1 MTLNQKK
8 FLDNIR
14 SLTLGLVIVL
24 GCVHFKAL
32 LPLILEFKI
41 TDLSPSQLLTYE
53 WIIPI
58 VCTLSLLE
66 RRRNI
71 LLEARFPSWRGVLYM
86 TLYLIAFAISI
97 HLKKPPLQ
105 FLSIVGL
112 TYSVSYALWG
122 KDVATLLRFPLSL
135 LVFAIP
141 ITFYLDFFG
150 SLSPL
155 FASFFRWLSNAIDL
169 SGFEYF
175 RDLFGLKGFTL
186 KPYSPSSGIQALF
199 AISAVTFS
207 LAHFTVTKTS
217 QRYALY
223 ACILPLTFVVDIV
236 RSFAI
241 CLIAAKL
248 DRTWAIEFYSSS
260 SQYVAFFIAILFIF
274 QLANLIVTIST
285 RLKKP
290 SPDEW
295 LKGIEKIEKRAE
307 EPEQSLFNSIAITFI
322 VVLLSLATF
331 LFAIETS
338 PKNMGTKKAPPKAPP
353 TYRMT
358 R

>member
-1 MTLNQKK
+1 MTLKQKL

-24 GCVHFKAL
+24 GGMHFREL

-41 TDLSPSQLLTYE
+41 TALSPSQLLTYE
-53 WIIPI
+53 WIIPLVSALI
-58 VCTLSLLE
+58 LLE

-71 LLEARFPSWRGVLYM
+71 RLAARLPSWRGVLYM

-97 HLKKPPLQ
+97 QLKKPPLQ

-112 TYSVSYALWG
+112 TYSASYALWG
-122 KDVATLLRFPLSL
+122 KEVAVLLRFPLSL

-141 ITFYLDFFG
+141 VTFYLDFFG
-150 SLSPL
+150 NLSPL
-155 FASFFRWLSNAIDL
+155 FASFFICLSHTIDL
-169 SGFEYF
+169 SGFEFF
-175 RDLFGLKGFTL
+175 RNLFDLKGFTL
-186 KPYSPSSGIQALF
+186 KPYLPSSGIQSLF

-207 LAHFTVTKTS
+207 LSHFTVTKTS
-217 QRYALY
+217 QRRVLY
-223 ACILPLTFVVDIV
+223 ACILPLTFAVDIAH
-236 RSFAI
+236 SFII
-241 CLIAAKL
+241 CLIAATL
-248 DRTWAIEFYSSS
+248 DPTWAQEFYNSS

-274 QLANLIVTIST
+274 QLANLIVTISA

-295 LKGIEKIEKRAE
+295 LKGVEKIDKRTEK
-307 EPEQSLFNSIAITFI
+307 PEQHLFHSIIIVFV
-322 VVLLSLATF
+322 VVLLSLATYM
-331 LFAIETS
+331 FAVETTPRNMS
-338 PKNMGTKKAPPKAPP
+338 PKKAPPTAP
-353 TYRMT
+353 TYRIT